1 MLRSLI
7 HLLNKVF
14 NVLGLCCEAFVEMGF
29 KVLNLNIGV
38 SSMFQLFILFDL
50 NEFGWVGKKFSLLV
64 ASCFSLFV

>member
-14 NVLGLCCEAFVEMGF
+14 IVLGLCCEAFVEMGF
-29 KVLNLNIGV
+29 KVPNLNNLE
-38 SSMFQLFILFDL
+38 SQLFTVFD
-50 NEFGWVGKKFSLLV
+50 FGWVGKKNSLLV